1 MAERVF
7 ERRGFLE
14 TRVADI
20 AKEARVS
27 HGTFYTYFDS
37 KNDIFREVAERVV
50 GEMYVALDTA
60 TSEEQAPDLIRA
72 ANKVFIDAYRE
83 HAAMLAL
90 IEQVA
95 TFDDYFRTMRLDL
108 RRRLVRRV
116 ERALEPML
124 RREEAQIGSMSPR
137 VLAYALAGMVD
148 NFAYA
153 WFILE
158 EPLEASTA
166 LQTLD
171 EIWVRTLG
179 LGGTTLSAETSA

>member
-1 MAERVF
+1 M
-7 ERRGFLE
+7 
-14 TRVADI
+14 ADI
-20 AKEARVS
+20 AKAAGVS

-50 GEMYVALDTA
+50 GEMYAALDRA

-95 TFDDYFRTMRLDL
+95 TFDDCFRTMRLGL

-124 RREEAQIGSMSPR
+124 RSEEAQIGTMNPR

-158 EPLEASTA
+158 EPLEGPTA
-166 LQTLD
+166 LETLD

-179 LGGTTLSAETSA
+179 LGGSPASPGAAA